1 MPSPPAK
8 PRTLSTAEARREDVL
23 ETAMALVATR
33 GYGTPT
39 LEIAKAAG
47 ISQAYLF
54 RLYPTKDDLFVAV
67 ARRCNERVAE
77 TFRAAAVAARA
88 AGDDPIEAMGHAYV
102 EMLQRDRD
110 LLLVQLHAHAASDQ
124 AGVRDAMRDCFANL
138 YDIVRCEAGATPDQA
153 RDFFAQGMLINVAA
167 AMRFDEV
174 DAEWAQALAP
184 SKDRAAGT

>member
-1 MPSPPAK
+1 MTPLPAK
-8 PRTLSTAEARREDVL
+8 TPRTLSTAEARREDVL
-23 ETAMALVATR
+23 ETAMALVAKR

-67 ARRCNERVAE
+67 ARRCNERIAE

-88 AGDDPIEAMGHAYV
+88 AGDDPIEAMGLAYV

-110 LLLVQLHAHAASDQ
+110 LLLVQLHAHGASDQ
-124 AGVRDAMRDCFANL
+124 PGVREAMRDCFANL
-138 YDIVRCEAGATPDQA
+138 YDIVRREAGADPEQA

-184 SKDRAAGT
+184 NVD